1 MQDLTFTTKISG
13 NTEKGAEL
21 RGTPLHELI
30 NEANF
35 VSTLFLSITGRKP
48 SDAECKLLNAM
59 LVASIDHGIEPASGF
74 VPRVI
79 AASGNSLLTA
89 MASTLLALGPYHGG
103 AISDAMRVLEQLHAM
118 TVENNSAAQILVQQF
133 RSERRRFPGFGH
145 AVYKDVDPRTQQL
158 FQMARE
164 LKLNDSWINLAQQLE
179 QAIETELERKLVIN
193 IDGAMATL
201 LLTLGFES
209 EVGNAIFAVA
219 RVAGSIAHIR
229 EEQSQEKWVRRLPA
243 DSVAYDPS

>member
-1 MQDLTFTTKISG
+1 
-13 NTEKGAEL
+13 
-21 RGTPLHELI
+21 
-30 NEANF
+30 
-35 VSTLFLSITGRKP
+35 
-48 SDAECKLLNAM
+48 
-59 LVASIDHGIEPASGF
+59 
-74 VPRVI
+74 
-79 AASGNSLLTA
+79 
-89 MASTLLALGPYHGG
+89 
-103 AISDAMRVLEQLHAM
+103 MRVLEQLHAM

-133 RSERRRFPGFGH
+133 RSEGRRVPGFGH